1 MNTHRRV
8 NLQDAQVSA
17 KYREQFKLLCKEFE
31 DIFSKDSTDIGKTPL
46 ITMDIDTGD
55 SPPVCQ
61 KPYNLPLKHREWVQK
76 ELETLE
82 KAGVIVRSISPW
94 ASPIVIVPKKTE
106 PGEPPRRRLCVD
118 YRVIN
123 SLLPEVQKAHS
134 KAKGVLT
141 LVPLCQIERI

>member
-1 MNTHRRV
+1 
-8 NLQDAQVSA
+8 
-17 KYREQFKLLCKEFE
+17 
-31 DIFSKDSTDIGKTPL
+31 
-46 ITMDIDTGD
+46 MDIDTGD

-61 KPYNLPLKHREWVQK
+61 RPYNLPLKHREWVQK

-82 KAGVIVRSISPW
+82 KAGMIVRSISPS
-94 ASPIVIVPKKTE
+94 ASPIVVVPKKTE

-134 KAKGVLT
+134 KAKGVNFIDFSTLT
-141 LVPLCQIERI
+141 TNRSYLCQIERIQDLLDL